1 MSHSEQIQSLADL
14 PLPILTVFVNTQNR
28 NASRHPRVPVHDT
41 WFRRTASEI
50 SQTLST
56 DEEALFQ
63 IQVGRIDHF
72 LEGRHPE
79 EKALVI
85 FAGRETWN
93 VIPLQSGVE
102 NEIRWGKPAVGQLF
116 RLLHEHPPYGIV
128 VIDHRAARF
137 FQFFLGEFT
146 KLGEKRFEI
155 DKSEWKEK
163 DLGHVAGEK
172 IRKTRGTNR
181 DLFEHRVEAQ
191 YEHLC
196 REAADQAMALAKQ
209 RDFAAVFLTGLEPLV
224 GPILK
229 KFPRSFKAEV
239 VLVPEDCG
247 KFSPNRILRR
257 LAPLMADFEQ
267 KRQIA
272 EVEQLLAAGPGTLT
286 EADEIL
292 ARLQGGSI
300 RAIVVAAG
308 HDFHLRECEKCASVN
323 RSSDPVCATCGGKR
337 RTIALLD
344 ILPSLA
350 AEQDTKVEFV
360 TGKAAQ
366 LLASAGGI
374 AGWLRQP
381 AKAAN
386 G

>member
-1 MSHSEQIQSLADL
+1 MSHFEQIRSIAESQA
-14 PLPILTVFVNTQNR
+14 PLLSVYLNTQNR
-28 NASRHPRVPVHDT
+28 NASRHPRVPVHVS
-41 WFRRTASEI
+41 WFRKTVSAISRTLTP
-50 SQTLST
+50 Q
-56 DEEALFQ
+56 DEALFQ
-63 IQVGRIDHF
+63 TQVSRVEQF

-79 EKALVI
+79 EKALAI

-93 VIPLQSGVE
+93 MIQLQTGVE
-102 NEIRWGKPAVGQLF
+102 NEVRWGKPAVGQLF

-137 FQFFLGEFT
+137 FQFFLGELSE
-146 KLGEKRFEI
+146 LGEKRFEI
-155 DKSEWKEK
+155 DQSQWKEK
-163 DLGHVAGEK
+163 DLGHVAGEQV
-172 IRKTRGTNR
+172 RKTRGTNR

-209 RDFAAVFLTGLEPLV
+209 RDFAAIFLVGLEPLV
-224 GPILK
+224 GPIQK
-229 KFPRSFKAEV
+229 KFPRSFKAEL
-239 VLVPEDCG
+239 VLVPEDYG
-247 KFSPNRILRR
+247 KLLPNTIFRR

-272 EVEQLLAAGPGTLT
+272 EVEQLLVGGRGIVS

-292 ARLQGGSI
+292 ADLQAGSI
-300 RAIVVAAG
+300 RAIFVAAE
-308 HDFHLRECEKCASVN
+308 HNFYLRECEKCRSVN
-323 RSSDPVCATCGGKR
+323 RSSDMVCPNCGGTR
-337 RTIALLD
+337 RTVTLLD

-350 AEQDTKVEFV
+350 AEHNTKVQFV
-360 TGKAAQ
+360 SGRAAQ
-366 LLASAGGI
+366 ILASAGGI